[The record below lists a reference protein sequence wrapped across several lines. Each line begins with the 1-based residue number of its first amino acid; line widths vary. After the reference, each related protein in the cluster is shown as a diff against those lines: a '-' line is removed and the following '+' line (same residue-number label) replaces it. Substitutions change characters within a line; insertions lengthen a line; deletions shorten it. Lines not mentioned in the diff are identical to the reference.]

1 MEMNEFLEIMS
12 LMMGGNQRKVVTNNS
27 SIDSVDPC
35 SFFEFSII
43 FPILQS
49 LENWDTWIIITAGIR
64 IEFFSSFLQIAS
76 YAILIFF
83 CHSVDFQ

>member
-1 MEMNEFLEIMS
+1 MNEFLEIMS
-12 LMMGGNQRKVVTNNS
+12 LMMGGNYMRLNNS

-49 LENWDTWIIITAGIR
+49 LENWDTWIIITAGIQS
-64 IEFFSSFLQIAS
+64 FSFLAS
-76 YAILIFF
+76 YAIWIFFVVFF